1 MNGSDTTS
9 RMPRRAT
16 CALTAAALIG
26 VAIQAPAAQAQSA
39 PAFEP
44 RTFEVETAGDGPAMI
59 LIPGL
64 ASPGRVWEP
73 TVAAF
78 GDRYQTHVLT
88 LAGFAGKA
96 PVEATPFLET
106 VAVELADYIRA
117 NDLDRPLIVGHS
129 LGGFLALALASAEP
143 ELTGPV
149 VVVDALP
156 YLPAVWMP
164 GATPETMRA
173 QAEAMRQGMAAQTP
187 EQFRAS
193 QQASVATMITD
204 SATTRKV
211 VSWTSRSDP
220 ATVAQA
226 MFELFTVD
234 LRPRLPQIQVPVLVY
249 GSWVTYGAREQIR
262 ANYEREYTGLEGVQI
277 QLSDHGRH
285 FLMYDDPE
293 GLHAAMRVW
302 LDGQAYPRDSL
313 SADH

>member
-1 MNGSDTTS
+1 MNGSDTSS

-16 CALTAAALIG
+16 RALTAAVLIG
-26 VAIQAPAAQAQSA
+26 VAIQAPAAKAQSA

-44 RTFEVETAGDGPAMI
+44 RTFEVETAGNGPAMI

-64 ASPGRVWEP
+64 ASPGRVWKP
-73 TVAAF
+73 TLAAF
-78 GDRYQTHVLT
+78 GERYQTHVLT
-88 LAGFAGKA
+88 LAGFAGKP

-106 VAVELADYIRA
+106 VTTELADYIRA
-117 NDLDRPLIVGHS
+117 NSLDRPVIVGHS

-143 ELTGPV
+143 ALTGPV

-156 YLPAVWMP
+156 FMPAAWTP

-193 QQASVATMITD
+193 QLAFVPTMITD
-204 SATTRKV
+204 SATTREV

-220 ATVAQA
+220 PTVAQA
-226 MFELFTVD
+226 MYELFTVD
-234 LRPRLPQIQVPVLVY
+234 LRPRLPQIRVPVLVY
-249 GSWVTYGAREQIR
+249 GSWVGYSREQIR
-262 ANYEREYTGLEGVQI
+262 ATYEREYAGLEGVKI
-277 QLSDHGRH
+277 LFSDHGRH

-293 GLHAAMRVW
+293 GLHDTMRVW
-302 LDGQAYPRDSL
+302 LGEHAYP
-313 SADH
+313 